1 MFQLSQKYKSS
12 ADLVSELLKKPV
24 FTRYRSIKKK
34 SFIPPAVQTCDKKTN
49 QSDLLHSVDLVK
61 SAASKAGDNNN
72 VEVTTVQMRFPV
84 TMRPRL
90 ATVSS
95 DSGSSDEVDSSPGEV
110 TNNTRGAVT
119 NIINT
124 NKTTGSSDEVD
135 PSSGGLNNKTGG
147 SVCVNNMINT
157 SNSVVTNNTNNKTNI
172 SDKSTSTTT
181 VRETL
186 ALLSSN
192 IDLSDLIQQ
201 LIILESTLCFHFQQ
215 TPAVFN
221 NSTQI

>member
-34 SFIPPAVQTCDKKTN
+34 SFIPPAVQTCDKKNN

-124 NKTTGSSDEVD
+124 NKIITTSGSSDEVD
-135 PSSGGLNNKTGG
+135 SSSGGLNNKTGG
-147 SVCVNNMINT
+147 SVSVNNMINT

-201 LIILESTLCFHFQQ
+201 LIIQESTPCFHFQQ
-215 TPAVFN
+215 TPAGL
-221 NSTQI
+221 